1 MAMAKQSQQR
11 NAYNGRGERV
21 LRSADAGGNAP
32 ALPSSAGDWSQPQL
46 RASVYDESGQ
56 LLSTLHGGATPRHE
70 DIVWL
75 DQTPIARI
83 DSTAAGITRAD
94 LIHSDHLN
102 SPRAL
107 SHAIAQDNQ
116 PAGTVSWRWK
126 LVDQTPN
133 PSPAQPASNAFGALA
148 PQEDADGNGTTVTLD
163 LRFPGQQADS
173 AIGVYYNYF
182 RDYEAATGRY
192 VESDPIGLAGGIS
205 SFGYVAASP
214 IRDTDKRGLSTGG
227 GAGIAILGRCVLG
240 AAGGYFTN
248 TAMQTLKCC
257 WKSCDGEI
265 SGLRKCNVLACIKSA
280 DGCEQMTAA
289 AAGCLVGTFRPEMS
303 ILAGAFAKEIMRA
316 FHLCDY
322 LPPSPNEER

>member
-116 PAGTVSWRWK
+116 PAGTFSWRWK
-126 LVDQTPN
+126 LVDQASN
-133 PSPAQPASNAFGALA
+133 PSAGQPASNAFGALA
-148 PQEDADGNGTTVTLD
+148 PNEDPDGNGTTVTLD
-163 LRFPGQQADS
+163 LRFPAPQSSSLRAQRS
-173 AIGVYYNYF
+173 NPVTLLCSGVPVHH
-182 RDYEAATGRY
+182 RREQSHWIA
-192 VESDPIGLAGGIS
+192 S
-205 SFGYVAASP
+205 S
-214 IRDTDKRGLSTGG
+214 
-227 GAGIAILGRCVLG
+227 
-240 AAGGYFTN
+240 
-248 TAMQTLKCC
+248 
-257 WKSCDGEI
+257 
-265 SGLRKCNVLACIKSA
+265 LRSS
-280 DGCEQMTAA
+280 Q
-289 AAGCLVGTFRPEMS
+289 
-303 ILAGAFAKEIMRA
+303 
-316 FHLCDY
+316 
-322 LPPSPNEER
+322 